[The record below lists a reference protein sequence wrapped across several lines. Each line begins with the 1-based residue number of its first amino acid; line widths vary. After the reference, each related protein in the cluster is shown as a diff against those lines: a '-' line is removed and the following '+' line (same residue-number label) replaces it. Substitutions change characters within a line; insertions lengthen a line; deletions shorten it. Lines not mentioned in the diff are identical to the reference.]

1 MVRLGGKGEAPRSG
15 KGNEVDDGWGWGGRE
30 MMGDDDDG
38 KRKNR
43 KKKC

>member
-1 MVRLGGKGEAPRSG
+1 MVGLGGKREATRSG
-15 KGNEVDDGWGWGGRE
+15 KRNGVDDGWGWGWRE